1 MTNTAKKAT
10 LVVIKDV
17 INDNGGSLAAA
28 NFQLDVSGGTTEIAA
43 FPGSETG
50 TSFQV
55 NAGTYTVIPGR
66 KRWLRSEL
74 WRGLRI
80 SHTGS
85 RRNQAAAPS
94 PTTTR
99 HRR

>member
-28 NFQLDVSGGTTEIAA
+28 NFQLDVSGGTTDIAA

-55 NAGTYTVIPGR
+55 NAGTYTV
-66 KRWLRSEL
+66 SEVKTL
-74 WRGLRI
+74 ATQRAMARIAI

-85 RRNQAAAPS
+85 RRNQEPAPS